1 MFDARD
7 LLGRLLQSGLSG
19 STNERLGN
27 AMGPSGLGQGG
38 NPLSD
43 ILSQLSGLAGGSQGS
58 APQGSAPQGGF
69 GQGGFGQSGF
79 GQGGA
84 GQGGFGQSGLSEAL
98 GQGGLGGLAN
108 MAESV
113 LGQMTGGGRGGNSLA
128 IGGLAALAGALLGG
142 GRGASRGALGGGL
155 MAILGSLAYSALQAR
170 AQSPQSGASAA
181 VPPPVGLYEPSTPA
195 EEQALDEAAAIVVQ
209 AMINAAKAD
218 GQVDATER
226 ARILGRLVEDGAD
239 AEAQAYVAAELSKP
253 LATAALVEAVAG
265 RPDLAIQVY
274 GASLLAIDVDTPAET
289 DYLRSLANALQLD
302 AATVASLHEA
312 FGVHQGA
319 IAGASV

>member
-1 MFDARD
+1 M
-7 LLGRLLQSGLSG
+7 
-19 STNERLGN
+19 
-27 AMGPSGLGQGG
+27 
-38 NPLSD
+38 
-43 ILSQLSGLAGGSQGS
+43 
-58 APQGSAPQGGF
+58 
-69 GQGGFGQSGF
+69 
-79 GQGGA
+79 
-84 GQGGFGQSGLSEAL
+84 
-98 GQGGLGGLAN
+98 
-108 MAESV
+108 
-113 LGQMTGGGRGGNSLA
+113 A

-170 AQSPQSGASAA
+170 AQSGASAA

-239 AEAQAYVAAELSKP
+239 AEAQAYVEAELSKP

-274 GASLLAIDVDTPAET
+274 GASLLAIDIDTPAET

-312 FGVHQGA
+312 FGVH
-319 IAGASV
+319 

>member
-43 ILSQLSGLAGGSQGS
+43 ILSQLSGLAGGSLGSATQGS
-58 APQGSAPQGGF
+58 AP
-69 GQGGFGQSGF
+69 
-79 GQGGA
+79 
-84 GQGGFGQSGLSEAL
+84 QGGFGQSGLSEAL